1 MNPLLR
7 LLVAATSYVLL
18 TGQNQPQEAPQGI
31 GSALERITRSGEH
44 RVPLSGGRDPPAGG
58 TSAGGAIQHLPP
70 LGGVPRFQQRDSAQ
84 LSQRDRSC
92 FSSSFAMPLE
102 AIKPGTLQG
111 PNGDDQYLAV
121 VQHLVVG
128 DGNRQTSGDSTDANA
143 QLQAPAHCRPRASTS
158 T

>member
-18 TGQNQPQEAPQGI
+18 TGQSQPQEAPQGI

-70 LGGVPRFQQRDSAQ
+70 LVGVPRFQ
-84 LSQRDRSC
+84 QRDRSC

-111 PNGDDQYLAV
+111 PNGDDQYLTV